1 MTTMQDV
8 ARLAGV
14 SVMTVSNVINEHP
27 HVRDSTRQKVAAA
40 ITELGYHVNTS
51 ARSLRQGRTGVI
63 ALAVPEID
71 RPYFGLLANLLIERA
86 AARGF
91 ELVVEQTAASRE
103 RELDAISRSRLR
115 NYDGLILSA
124 VELHDDDAV
133 LLRGDYPTVILGE
146 RGFSGPLDHV
156 VMANEEG
163 AALATAHLV
172 DRGCRT
178 IAMLGGYHS
187 DSGAV
192 DVSTSRVRG
201 FESALVSGGITPD
214 ARLVRPTAYTLEG
227 GRSAMTELLGE
238 FPDVDGVFCAT
249 DLIAVGAM
257 RALADAGRR
266 MPQDVAVVGFDDV
279 PLASFLTPSLTTIAP
294 DHAAMADAAVTM
306 LIDRIEGSRAD
317 DDYRTVV
324 GPVRLVERESTAR

>member
-8 ARLAGV
+8 ARHAGV
-14 SVMTVSNVINEHP
+14 SVMTVSNVVNDHP
-27 HVRDSTRQKVAAA
+27 HVRDSTRQKVLASIA
-40 ITELGYHVNTS
+40 ELGYHVNTS

-71 RPYFGLLANLLIERA
+71 RPYFGLLASLLIERA
-86 AARGF
+86 AARGY
-91 ELVVEQTAASRE
+91 ELVVEQTAASRD

-133 LLRGDYPTVILGE
+133 LLRGDFPTVALGE
-146 RGFSGPLDHV
+146 RGFTGPLDHV
-156 VMANEEG
+156 VMANADG
-163 AALATAHLV
+163 AALAADHLI

-178 IAMLGGYHS
+178 PAMLGGYYS
-187 DSGAV
+187 DTGVV

-201 FESALVSGGITPD
+201 FEDALAARGIRLDP
-214 ARLVRPTAYTLEG
+214 RLVRSTPFTLEG
-227 GRSAMTELLGE
+227 GRAAMTELLAG
-238 FPDVDGVFCAT
+238 FPEVDGVFCST
-249 DLIAVGAM
+249 DLVAIGAV

-266 MPQDVAVVGFDDV
+266 VPKDVKVVGFDDV
-279 PLASFLTPSLTTIAP
+279 PLSAFLTPSLTTIAP

-306 LIDRIEGSRAD
+306 LIDRIEGRRGD

-324 GPVRLVERESTAR
+324 GPVRLVARESTAS